1 MYCACTALS
10 LRMSVLV
17 SACAALADFL
27 GDIKFLFNFFCIHLV
42 TLNLCETNYFTTFV
56 KVFCAVRSSDLT
68 NLPYREEFHA
78 DDSVSDFTGPSCRR
92 IRSD

>member
-10 LRMSVLV
+10 LRMSVLL

-56 KVFCAVRSSDLT
+56 KVEYDLYINFFGKEFICLIGQKFPFALP
-68 NLPYREEFHA
+68 NL
-78 DDSVSDFTGPSCRR
+78 S
-92 IRSD
+92 I